1 MKGNVCSAG
10 LRQRTAQPG
19 EVYAFYIE
27 ILEKYG
33 VCQILAVEDKSRV
46 RTLLCAAGLSGSRP
60 SEGGYPGAPE
70 AVPSEILPVS
80 PSDCEDRD

>member
-33 VCQILAVEDKSRV
+33 VCQILAVEDKSICYV
-46 RTLLCAAGLSGSRP
+46 LLDYLGAAP
-60 SEGGYPGAPE
+60 PE
-70 AVPSEILPVS
+70 ADMLRISWS
-80 PSDCEDRD
+80 A